1 MKNKMEDL
9 RNHLFTAL
17 EDLNNPEKKVDL
29 ARMDAIADIASV
41 LVESAKVE
49 VAYIRVTESKGT
61 GFLPPVGE
69 QEGSVAPLPR
79 RLRG

>member
-1 MKNKMEDL
+1 MEDL

-29 ARMDAIADIASV
+29 ARMEAIADIAGV
-41 LVESAKVE
+41 LVETAKVE

-61 GFLPPVGE
+61 GFLPPAGE
-69 QEGSVAPLPR
+69 REEDITPLPR